1 MTLVEKIIS
10 GVNSLP
16 TLPTVYSALSEA
28 VDNPLTSSEELAK
41 LIASDQASAFKI
53 LKVIN
58 SPFYGFRRRI
68 DTISQ
73 AILYLGYN
81 EVRNVIS
88 ALSVINFFSKDR
100 LILNF
105 NPIDFWAHSIG
116 VGITTR
122 IIGTAIGE
130 RNIENYFLAGIIHD
144 IGKLVFFEFAP
155 DDYKNVLEIVESE
168 NCFIKDAEIKV
179 FGIDHTVVGQMLA
192 EKWKLPQSIQDTI
205 RQHHNGVVHSGEP
218 NKLVAAVHI
227 GDITAR
233 MLELGNPGDSL
244 IPEPSNKAWESL
256 SIPKGFF
263 CLMRKKINEDFTQT
277 VRLMLAE

>member
-1 MTLVEKIIS
+1 MTLIEKIIS
-10 GVNSLP
+10 GVNNLP

-28 VDNPLTSSEELAK
+28 VDNPLTSSEDLAK

-73 AILYLGYN
+73 GILYLGFN
-81 EVRNVIS
+81 EVKNIIS
-88 ALSVINFFSKDR
+88 ALSVINFFSKNK
-100 LILNF
+100 LILDF
-105 NPIDFWAHSIG
+105 NPVDFWAHSIG

-122 IIGTAIGE
+122 IIGTTIGE

-155 DDYKNVLEIVESE
+155 DDYKHVLEIVESE
-168 NCFIKDAEIKV
+168 NCFIKDAEAKV
-179 FGIDHTVVGQMLA
+179 FGIDHTVAGQMLA
-192 EKWKLPQSIQDTI
+192 EKWKMPQSIQDTI
-205 RQHHNGVVHSGEP
+205 RQHHNGFIPGEI

-233 MLELGNPGDSL
+233 MLELGNPGDNL
-244 IPEPSNKAWESL
+244 VPEPSNKAWEIL
-256 SIPKGFF
+256 GIPKGFF
-263 CLMRKKINEDFTQT
+263 CLMRKKIKDDFTQT